1 MKIIDHL
8 KSRGLNSELYDCF
21 IDIKNNIATFL
32 LYNLSG
38 QIVGYQKYDPSQDKV
53 KNNDP
58 KACKYYTYLPREVD
72 GVFGLDLLNSLDRN
86 IYITEGIFKAAKLHN
101 LGYNSIA
108 VLTSSPKRLRPWL
121 YIMKQTWNLI
131 AIGDNDKAG
140 KGLIDMIGK
149 GFQSPIDIDEMIN
162 YDVIKMI
169 EENK

>member
-1 MKIIDHL
+1 MKQRVNYKIQFEIKRFL
-8 KSRGLNSELYDCF
+8 RFLY
-21 IDIKNNIATFL
+21 FL
-32 LYNLSG
+32 NLSFKEES
-38 QIVGYQKYDPSQDKV
+38 IL
-53 KNNDP
+53 
-58 KACKYYTYLPREVD
+58 KYYKYLPREVD